1 MLDAT
6 KRRRVKKKTPKKG
19 MSLKDQISRMFS
31 TERNKKRR
39 GISTP
44 MDAGEFSFSPT
55 RRNKATGDLS
65 VRPGGERGTF
75 KSIFEQ
81 KRIADA
87 AKKRLSKKKDVKKS
101 RDKATGDLS
110 TKPAGEGRTFKTIF
124 EQKRMADAAKRRL
137 QSAKAKKQMI
147 SKGSSPQGRGFVKK
161 KTKAPPSSAALAK
174 AFKESEMIR
183 NLKAKGSSPQGR
195 GFPKKS
201 TFISSAA
208 LAKAFKESEAKRPA
222 QSKAKNFN
230 VGVSKGGVS
239 FKEAFKHFKNKGQ
252 KVFTW
257 NGKKYTTELAKSSKK
272 VKVASPQSR
281 PSTPKKEVVKRKVV
295 TTESP
300 KGGMMKKKKVDGK
313 KKPKISA
320 KPKASPKQGRFGKVP
335 PKMSLSY
342 AEKNY
347 APFKNKLKSG
357 HVIRTINGKRFQVP
371 IADAKKTR

>member
-147 SKGSSPQGRGFVKK
+147 SKGSSPQGRGF
-161 KTKAPPSSAALAK
+161 
-174 AFKESEMIR
+174 
-183 NLKAKGSSPQGR
+183 
-195 GFPKKS
+195 PKKS

-272 VKVASPQSR
+272 VKVASPQAR

>member
-87 AKKRLSKKKDVKKS
+87 AKKRIIEQKRIADAAKKRLSKKKDVKKS
-101 RDKATGDLS
+101 RHKATGDLS

-124 EQKRMADAAKRRL
+124 EQKRIADAAKRRL

-161 KTKAPPSSAALAK
+161 KTKAPP
-174 AFKESEMIR
+174 
-183 NLKAKGSSPQGR
+183 
-195 GFPKKS
+195 
-201 TFISSAA
+201 SSAA

-313 KKPKISA
+313 KKPKTSA

>member
-147 SKGSSPQGRGFVKK
+147 SKGSSPQGRGF
-161 KTKAPPSSAALAK
+161 
-174 AFKESEMIR
+174 
-183 NLKAKGSSPQGR
+183 
-195 GFPKKS
+195 PKKS

-313 KKPKISA
+313 KKPKTSA

>member
-1 MLDAT
+1 MEMLDST

-19 MSLKDQISRMFS
+19 MSITDQISRMFS

-44 MDAGEFSFSPT
+44 MDAGEFSFSPK

-101 RDKATGDLS
+101 RNKATGDLS

-161 KTKAPPSSAALAK
+161 KTTKTPMDAGEFAFTPKVSKKTKRLTQAEAARK
-174 AFKESEMIR
+174 RK
-183 NLKAKGSSPQGR
+183 NLLRPLT
-195 GFPKKS
+195 S
-201 TFISSAA
+201 TSMSSAA

-281 PSTPKKEVVKRKVV
+281 PSTPKKEVVKRKVG

-313 KKPKISA
+313 K

>member
-65 VRPGGERGTF
+65 
-75 KSIFEQ
+75 
-81 KRIADA
+81 
-87 AKKRLSKKKDVKKS
+87 
-101 RDKATGDLS
+101 

-147 SKGSSPQGRGFVKK
+147 S
-161 KTKAPPSSAALAK
+161 
-174 AFKESEMIR
+174 
-183 NLKAKGSSPQGR
+183 KGSSPQGR

-313 KKPKISA
+313 KKPKTSA

>member
-1 MLDAT
+1 
-6 KRRRVKKKTPKKG
+6 
-19 MSLKDQISRMFS
+19 
-31 TERNKKRR
+31 
-39 GISTP
+39 
-44 MDAGEFSFSPT
+44 
-55 RRNKATGDLS
+55 
-65 VRPGGERGTF
+65 
-75 KSIFEQ
+75 
-81 KRIADA
+81 
-87 AKKRLSKKKDVKKS
+87 
-101 RDKATGDLS
+101 
-110 TKPAGEGRTFKTIF
+110 
-124 EQKRMADAAKRRL
+124 MADAAKRRL

-147 SKGSSPQGRGFVKK
+147 S
-161 KTKAPPSSAALAK
+161 
-174 AFKESEMIR
+174 
-183 NLKAKGSSPQGR
+183 KGSSPQGR